1 MEAAL
6 TFEMLEVRIVGADKA
21 SFPLSRVTET
31 RLCAFQEAGGLVQ
44 PTQGGPLTKLD
55 SRG

>member
-1 MEAAL
+1 
-6 TFEMLEVRIVGADKA
+6 MLEVCIVGADKA